1 MTFSRRLPGAAAV
14 TAALALFIL
23 ACEGKQEPFDA
34 GPDAADTEV
43 EAQEDPAAEEPTQD
57 PAVEDTAPADVED
70 GDESGL
76 CFPNHDGVITR
87 QELRF
92 EVGASAVYMVNADS
106 TTATVDLAG
115 WTDAG
120 VRHWDFSAAT
130 ADDRRIIDELLDI
143 SSRWF
148 AADFPGADYA
158 TVLDPGEG
166 ILAVYRLTD
175 EALLL
180 VGMVSEEEGKVR
192 LGYDPPVEIIR
203 FPVTEG
209 DGWRVES
216 ALSGTYNWL
225 PSTASAVYVVSVD
238 AVGVLR
244 VPAGE
249 FDVTRVRVDLS
260 QTVPFTI
267 FGMENITYTFLSECY
282 GVIARVRS
290 TDGEESA
297 EFTEA
302 AEYRRLTL

>member
-1 MTFSRRLPGAAAV
+1 MAAV
-14 TAALALFIL
+14 LGLLFT

-34 GPDAADTEV
+34 GPDGADSEV
-43 EAQEDPAAEEPTQD
+43 EVPDDPAGEDPAVD
-57 PAVEDTAPADVED
+57 PAPEELPPADLED

-76 CFPNHDGVITR
+76 CFPNHDGMITR

-92 EVGASAVYMVNADS
+92 QVGASATYVVNADT
-106 TTATVDLAG
+106 TTATVDLVG

-120 VRHWDFSAAT
+120 VRHWDFSAPT
-130 ADDRRIIDELLDI
+130 ADDRRIIDELLDV
-143 SSRWF
+143 SMRWF
-148 AADFPGADYA
+148 ASEFPGATYA
-158 TVLDPGEG
+158 TVLDPSEG

-175 EALLL
+175 DALLL
-180 VGMVSEEEGKVR
+180 VGMASEEEGKVR
-192 LGYDPPVEIIR
+192 LGYDPPVEIVR

-216 ALSGTYNWL
+216 TVSGTYNWL
-225 PSTASAVYVVSVD
+225 PTTAAATYVVSVD
-238 AVGVLR
+238 AVGVLQ
-244 VPAGE
+244 VPAGT
-249 FDVTRVRVDLS
+249 FDVTRIRVDLS
-260 QTVPFTI
+260 QSVPFTI

-297 EFTEA
+297 EFSEA

>member
-1 MTFSRRLPGAAAV
+1 MTCSESPRALAAALL
-14 TAALALFIL
+14 ALAVL

-34 GPDAADTEV
+34 GPDAADVEV
-43 EAQEDPAAEEPTQD
+43 EAADDPDGLDPAGD
-57 PAVEDTAPADVED
+57 PAVEDVPPADMED
-70 GDESGL
+70 RDESGL
-76 CFPNHDGVITR
+76 CFPNHDGVIAR

-92 EVGASAVYMVNADS
+92 EVGASAVYVVNADT
-106 TTATVDLAG
+106 TTATVDLVG

-130 ADDRRIIDELLDI
+130 TDDRRIIDELLDI
-143 SSRWF
+143 SARWF
-148 AADFPGADYA
+148 AADFPGATHA
-158 TVLDPGEG
+158 TTLDPSEG

-180 VGMVSEEEGKVR
+180 VGMASEEEGKVR

-216 ALSGTYNWL
+216 DLSGTYNWL
-225 PSTASAVYVVSVD
+225 PTTASATYVVSVD

-267 FGMENITYTFLSECY
+267 FGMENITYTFLAECY

-290 TDGEESA
+290 TDGEENA

-302 AEYRRLTL
+302 AEYRRLSL